1 MDKEKVNK
9 IQLKKNRNI
18 RTVILLII
26 LLFSTVLGIFHLHYT
41 GKRPLGVDSFCPY
54 GAIESALTLFTQG
67 TLLSRIQWNNFIM
80 LISIFIIIFFFQRA
94 FCGYICPLGFLQELF
109 GKLGRI
115 IFKKRFVLNQ
125 KIDFYLRF
133 IKYLILIF
141 TVYFS
146 FKLSNLIIRPFDPW
160 VAYNHITSGELFVS
174 FSIGTLILLISLLG
188 SMLYDRFFCK
198 YLCPLG
204 AFISLFNRVSIFKI
218 NRNASTCIKCHKCNN
233 VCPMN
238 INVEESSTLN
248 NPECINC
255 SECVNICP
263 VKNTLNISIGNKF
276 KISFLTS
283 LIVVI
288 AIFFG
293 SIAFASITGQFKWWQ
308 GSGKHLGAQAIVS
321 SCCNINNNEIQS
333 FYGCI
338 EENYQNK
345 STCNERFALKLGSI
359 KGDITLS
366 EAIKLSNI
374 PLKSFINK
382 YSFSD
387 QEMSLTLKEVMERRG
402 LSVSEFKE
410 FIKSKL
416 SQ

>member
-1 MDKEKVNK
+1 MDVEKINK
-9 IQLKKNRNI
+9 FQLKKNRNI
-18 RTVILLII
+18 RTIVLLII
-26 LLFSTVLGIFHLHYT
+26 LLFSTALGIFHLHYT

-54 GAIESALTLFTQG
+54 GAIESALTLFTKG

-115 IFKKRFVLNQ
+115 IFKKKFVVNP

-160 VAYNHITSGELFVS
+160 VAYHHITSGELFIS
-174 FSIGTLILLISLLG
+174 FSFGSIVLLISLLG
-188 SMLYDRFFCK
+188 SMLFDRFFCK

-204 AFISLFNRVSIFKI
+204 AFISLFNRISIFKI

-238 INVEESSTLN
+238 INVEDSSTLN

-255 SECVNICP
+255 SECVNVCP
-263 VKNTLNISIGNKF
+263 VKNTLNISIANRF
-276 KISFLTS
+276 KISFLVS

-293 SIAFASITGQFKWWQ
+293 SIAFTSITGQFKWWQ
-308 GSGKHLGAQAIVS
+308 GSGKHLETQATVS
-321 SCCNINNNEIQS
+321 PCCNINDEIQS
-333 FYGCI
+333 YSCYN
-338 EENYQNK
+338 EDNYQND
-345 STCNERFALKLGSI
+345 SNCNEKLSLNLDSI
-359 KGDITLS
+359 KGNITLS

-374 PLKSFINK
+374 PIKSFIEE
-382 YSFSD
+382 YSFNEK
-387 QEMSLTLKEVMERRG
+387 EMSLTLKEVMERRG
-402 LSVSEFKE
+402 LSVLEFKE